1 MSDQRKWRLPSVQ
14 ISNPTGL
21 RTCWDCIHIRVG
33 SFPERMC
40 SKRHVHVYSGPESE
54 VKENGTTVANDCPH
68 YVLNPNFVKEPEWDE
83 DSI

>member
-1 MSDQRKWRLPSVQ
+1 
-14 ISNPTGL
+14 
-21 RTCWDCIHIRVG
+21 
-33 SFPERMC
+33 MC